1 MVMEGKKLHNSTITE
16 IVFLK
21 ITIMCLLLEFKN
33 IYSTQKFISLCYE
46 MVWFMNDMEMMF
58 MYIAISEM

>member
-1 MVMEGKKLHNSTITE
+1 MEGKKLHNSTITE

-33 IYSTQKFISLCYE
+33 IHIRPRNPFLYVMRWCG
-46 MVWFMNDMEMMF
+46 VMNDMEMMF

>member
-1 MVMEGKKLHNSTITE
+1 MEGKKLHNSTITE

-33 IYSTQKFISLCYE
+33 IYSTQKFISLCYA
-46 MVWFMNDMEMMF
+46 MAWRGVMNDMEMMF

>member
-1 MVMEGKKLHNSTITE
+1 MEGKKLHNSTITE

-33 IYSTQKFISLCYE
+33 IYSTQKSISLWCG
-46 MVWFMNDMEMMF
+46 VMNDMEMMF